1 MREKIAILPK
11 LFDYSGDISKKWY
24 IYFSVRSP
32 RSGKMVV
39 KKIYKGLFIHKS
51 KKKRYEAA
59 NQIIEKYTQML
70 RAGYNFLEDESTA
83 IYTDSLQYHNTAQIY
98 KQQKKANRSFN
109 YFACRFIDQHSAGL
123 EHSTILT
130 YKSKLRIFNTWLM
143 REGMDDADI
152 TAIDNP
158 VILKFFE
165 FLNIEKKSSGVT
177 YKKYKNTLHILFEYI
192 LDQKAIAYNP
202 VQRITKCLRVV
213 DEAPKAIHLDHLQ
226 EIVKR
231 LKEQPALYLFAMFE
245 YYCFLRPGRE
255 IRMMKISWIDV
266 GTGIIRIP
274 KSFNKTKIDKNPII
288 PDEFLRILME
298 DYNLHTYPKDFY
310 VFGRYGEPGILH
322 LGKNTMAA
330 RFMKIRR
337 ELNLPADYMLY
348 SFKHTGNS
356 MLRRSGAN
364 GYERQMQN
372 GHTSLR
378 TTEIYSN
385 DKFGFESEHIRKHFP
400 SLNKKP
406 EPRGPGSQNL

>member
-1 MREKIAILPK
+1 MKEKIAILPK

-24 IYFSVRSP
+24 VYFSVRDP
-32 RSGKMVV
+32 RTGKMVV
-39 KKIYKGLFIHKS
+39 KKIYKGMHMHKT
-51 KKKRYEAA
+51 KKHRTEAA
-59 NQIIEKYTQML
+59 NEIIEKYTEKL
-70 RAGYNFLEDESTA
+70 RAGFNFLEDETQC
-83 IYTDSLQYHNTAQIY
+83 IYTDSLQYFNTAQIY

-109 YFACRFIDQHSAGL
+109 YFASQFIDQHSAGL

-152 TAIDNP
+152 TSIDNL

-192 LDQKAIAYNP
+192 LDQKAILYNP
-202 VQRITKCLRVV
+202 LQRIPKCLRVV
-213 DEAPKAIHLDHLQ
+213 DEAPKAIHPHHLK
-226 EIVKR
+226 EIVAM
-231 LKEQPALYLFAMFE
+231 LKDKPQLYLFAMFE

-255 IRMMKISWIDV
+255 IRLMKISWIDF
-266 GTGIIRIP
+266 GSGIIRIP
-274 KSFNKTKIDKNPII
+274 KSVNKTKIDKNPII

-298 DYNLHTYPKDFY
+298 DYKLHTYPKNFY
-310 VFGRYGEPGILH
+310 VFGRAGEPGTLH

-330 RFMKIRR
+330 RFMKIRKK
-337 ELNLPADYMLY
+337 LDLPADYMLY

-385 DKFGFESEHIRKHFP
+385 DKFGFESEHIRKKFP
-400 SLNKKP
+400 AF
-406 EPRGPGSQNL
+406 